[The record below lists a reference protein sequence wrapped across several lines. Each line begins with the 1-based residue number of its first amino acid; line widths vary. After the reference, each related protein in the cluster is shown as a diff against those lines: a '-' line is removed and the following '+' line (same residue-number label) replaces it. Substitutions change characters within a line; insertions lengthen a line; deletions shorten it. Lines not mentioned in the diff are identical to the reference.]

1 MVNSFDVCWYAS
13 KMVENA
19 QNAELLKKSIDSYSG
34 QYIMCECVPEDLK
47 NEIAEDFINEYGA
60 KAAPV
65 TDQKDMEALK
75 KRGYKPVIVSEA
87 KKKVILASTYFEDV
101 EEENKKIRESQ
112 KPLCE
117 RFCDFAE
124 RIEYKL
130 NEDEIIELYGF
141 LDELSD
147 EEEEKEE

>member
-1 MVNSFDVCWYAS
+1 MN
-13 KMVENA
+13 
-19 QNAELLKKSIDSYSG
+19 
-34 QYIMCECVPEDLK
+34 EDLK

-124 RIEYKL
+124 RIESKL

>member
-1 MVNSFDVCWYAS
+1 MFACMFQ
-13 KMVENA
+13 KVENA

-75 KRGYKPVIVSEA
+75 KRGLQAGHCFEA
-87 KKKVILASTYFEDV
+87 
-101 EEENKKIRESQ
+101 NKKLFLLLHILKMWRKKTENQ
-112 KPLCE
+112 
-117 RFCDFAE
+117 
-124 RIEYKL
+124 RIPETVMRKIL
-130 NEDEIIELYGF
+130 
-141 LDELSD
+141 
-147 EEEEKEE
+147 